1 MIMIPKFWL
10 WLSLFCSFGFSVFA
24 QANIAHDK
32 RGPRQMQIYE
42 LASRLQDKYHLS
54 MCYEDICGS
63 NNEAELDGVFYNT
76 NEYDLSKSDQFEI
89 LKKMRNAGVTYK
101 INGSCVVFRSVGF
114 NINTSI
120 LTNTISSFTF
130 KGRLLDGFLPDAAE
144 KEGFLSYLA
153 EKEPGIHFETLIN
166 MSDRLPRNP
175 EINLSFKS
183 PVTIEKILLSLAA
196 KYGITWHATVSSCPQ
211 TSTLSS
217 STGSFPQTIMKWN
230 KGAMFIA
237 FN

>member
-10 WLSLFCSFGFSVFA
+10 WLSLFCSFGLSVFA
-24 QANIAHDK
+24 QTNIAHDK
-32 RGPRQMQIYE
+32 RGPHQMQIYE

-54 MCYEDICGS
+54 ICYEDICGS
-63 NNEAELDGVFYNT
+63 NNEAKLDSVFYNT

-89 LKKMRNAGVTYK
+89 LEKMRNGGVTYK
-101 INGSCVVFRSVGF
+101 INGSCVVFRPVEF

-130 KGRLLDGFLPDAAE
+130 KGRLLDDFLP
-144 KEGFLSYLA
+144 YTT

-183 PVTIEKILLSLAA
+183 PVTIEKILLSLTA
-196 KYGITWHATVSSCPQ
+196 KYGITWRATISSCPQ
-211 TSTLSS
+211 TLTLSS

-230 KGAMFIA
+230 KGAIYIVFY
-237 FN
+237 